1 MMSCLSRELET
12 DQALIDKLER
22 ESCPAHLDRD
32 DATACAT
39 HRVVR
44 KPYRQSARMGYAI
57 GTICNVSHIDEL
69 YAHIVVVDL
78 RS

>member
-1 MMSCLSRELET
+1 MN
-12 DQALIDKLER
+12 
-22 ESCPAHLDRD
+22 RD
-32 DATACAT
+32 DATAGAT

-44 KPYRQSARMGYAI
+44 KPYRQSARMGYAVVI
-57 GTICNVSHIDEL
+57 ICNTSHIDEL